1 MIKPLNAVQNNGCDI
16 FLVHSALGLLLI
28 ALVTVLL
35 ITLSSA
41 MLHFLIFVLS
51 CSLTRLSLSSSSIS
65 ISVYILIWCNTFSSN
80 SWQRVPEK
88 IDHLHICICFIIASL
103 LSGDERDL
111 AIFSQA
117 LPNRNNFLR
126 SFSGWTTFHSELIW
140 VLVSGHTLT
149 SLLWL

>member
-51 CSLTRLSLSSSSIS
+51 LALSHMS
-65 ISVYILIWCNTFSSN
+65 ISV
-80 SWQRVPEK
+80 
-88 IDHLHICICFIIASL
+88 FIIYLYLCLYS
-103 LSGDERDL
+103 DL
-111 AIFSQA
+111 
-117 LPNRNNFLR
+117 
-126 SFSGWTTFHSELIW
+126 
-140 VLVSGHTLT
+140 V
-149 SLLWL
+149 

>member
-51 CSLTRLSLSSSSIS
+51 LALSHVYLCLHHLSLS
-65 ISVYILIWCNTFSSN
+65 L
-80 SWQRVPEK
+80 
-88 IDHLHICICFIIASL
+88 FI
-103 LSGDERDL
+103 
-111 AIFSQA
+111 F
-117 LPNRNNFLR
+117 
-126 SFSGWTTFHSELIW
+126 
-140 VLVSGHTLT
+140 
-149 SLLWL
+149 